1 MVPLGSWKSI
11 ASTPQVLSAGDIL
24 AKAAAILRL
33 ARGYLQA
40 RRWLRRLDPMVVV
53 GFGSYPSV
61 PTVLAA
67 QRLGIKTVI
76 HEQNAVLG
84 RANRLLAPRAT
95 RVATAF
101 ASVRALR
108 AADRDKSVWTGNPV
122 RPEVIVARDKP
133 YVPLEADGDVDLLI
147 IGGSQ
152 GAKVFGEIVPLAV
165 SLLDDGLRARLRVV
179 LQCRAEALDT
189 AKSNLGRA
197 KVRAEVAS
205 FFDDIPERLAKASLV
220 ICRSGASTIA
230 ELAIVGRPALLVPF
244 PHATDNHQTANAE
257 GLCDAGGGWIVQ
269 QDAFTPEV
277 LAERL
282 SSLLRPGPTLTV
294 AARCSHQMGKPEA
307 TAQLSDLVVEVV
319 TREWQRRR
327 REPAG
332 GCGMK
337 EMPLTIGTIH
347 FVGIGGIGMSG
358 IAEVMH
364 NLGYTVQ
371 GSDIAASANVK
382 RLEDLDIRVAIGHA
396 AENVA
401 QADVVVISS
410 AVEVDNPEVVA
421 ARSRLVP
428 VVRPKCWVN

>member
-1 MVPLGSWKSI
+1 MTETRPIVLAAGGTGGHIFPAQALASELRSRGYRLVLMGDHRSEAFDGALGELEI
-11 ASTPQVLSAGDIL
+11 HRIDAAGVSGRGYL

-40 RRWLRRLDPMVVV
+40 RRRLRRLDPMVVV

-67 QRLGIKTVI
+67 QHLGIKTVI

-122 RPEVIVARDKP
+122 RPEVIIARDKP
-133 YVPLEADGDVDLLI
+133 YMPVEAEGDVNLLI

-152 GAKVFGEIVPLAV
+152 GAKVFGEIVPRAI

-179 LQCRAEALDT
+179 LQCRAEALET

-205 FFDDIPERLAKASLV
+205 FFDDMPERLAKASLV

-244 PHATDNHQTANAE
+244 PHATDNHQPANAD

-269 QDAFTPEV
+269 QDAFTSEV

-282 SSLLRPGPTLTV
+282 SSLLRLGPTLTV

-307 TAQLSDLVVEVV
+307 AARLSDLVVEVV
-319 TREWQRRR
+319 N
-327 REPAG
+327 G
-332 GCGMK
+332 NGNGD
-337 EMPLTIGTIH
+337 G
-347 FVGIGGIGMSG
+347 
-358 IAEVMH
+358 
-364 NLGYTVQ
+364 
-371 GSDIAASANVK
+371 
-382 RLEDLDIRVAIGHA
+382 EDV
-396 AENVA
+396 
-401 QADVVVISS
+401 
-410 AVEVDNPEVVA
+410 NPQEVA
-421 ARSRLVP
+421 A
-428 VVRPKCWVN
+428 

>member
-1 MVPLGSWKSI
+1 MTETRPIVLAAGGTGGHVFPAQALASELRSRGYRLVLMADRRSEAFDGALGELEI
-11 ASTPQVLSAGDIL
+11 YRIDAAGVSGRGYV
-24 AKAAAILRL
+24 AKAGAILRL

-40 RRWLRRLDPMVVV
+40 RRRLRRLDPIVVV
-53 GFGSYPSV
+53 GFGSYPSA

-67 QRLGIKTVI
+67 QHLGIKTVI

-84 RANRLLAPRAT
+84 RANRLLAARAT

-133 YVPLEADGDVDLLI
+133 YVSMEAEGDVDLLI

-152 GAKVFGEIVPLAV
+152 GAKVFGEIVPRAV
-165 SLLDDGLRARLRVV
+165 SLLDHGLRARLRVV
-179 LQCRAEALDT
+179 LQCRAEAIDI

-230 ELAIVGRPALLVPF
+230 ELAVVGRPALLVPF
-244 PHATDNHQTANAE
+244 PHATDDHQTANAE

-269 QDAFTPEV
+269 QDAFIPDV

-294 AARCSHQMGKPEA
+294 AARCAHQMGKPEA
-307 TAQLSDLVVEVV
+307 AAQLSDLVVEVV
-319 TREWQRRR
+319 
-327 REPAG
+327 AG
-332 GCGMK
+332 NENGEG
-337 EMPLTIGTIH
+337 EDANRQE
-347 FVGIGGIGMSG
+347 F
-358 IAEVMH
+358 
-364 NLGYTVQ
+364 
-371 GSDIAASANVK
+371 AA
-382 RLEDLDIRVAIGHA
+382 
-396 AENVA
+396 
-401 QADVVVISS
+401 
-410 AVEVDNPEVVA
+410 
-421 ARSRLVP
+421 
-428 VVRPKCWVN
+428 

>member
-1 MVPLGSWKSI
+1 MTETRPIVLAAGGTGGHVFPAQALASELRSRGYRLVLMGDHRSEAFDGALGQLEI
-11 ASTPQVLSAGDIL
+11 HRIDAAGVSGRGYL
-24 AKAAAILRL
+24 AKAGAILRL

-40 RRWLRRLDPMVVV
+40 RRRLRRLDPMVVV

-67 QRLGIKTVI
+67 QHLGIKTVI

-133 YVPLEADGDVDLLI
+133 YVPLEAEGDVDLLI

-152 GAKVFGEIVPLAV
+152 GAKVFGEIVPRAV
-165 SLLDDGLRARLRVV
+165 SLLDDRLRARLRVV

-269 QDAFTPEV
+269 QDAFT
-277 LAERL
+277 R
-282 SSLLRPGPTLTV
+282 GP
-294 AARCSHQMGKPEA
+294 R
-307 TAQLSDLVVEVV
+307 
-319 TREWQRRR
+319 
-327 REPAG
+327 
-332 GCGMK
+332 
-337 EMPLTIGTIH
+337 
-347 FVGIGGIGMSG
+347 
-358 IAEVMH
+358 
-364 NLGYTVQ
+364 
-371 GSDIAASANVK
+371 
-382 RLEDLDIRVAIGHA
+382 
-396 AENVA
+396 
-401 QADVVVISS
+401 
-410 AVEVDNPEVVA
+410 
-421 ARSRLVP
+421 
-428 VVRPKCWVN
+428 

>member
-1 MVPLGSWKSI
+1 MTETRPIVLAAGGTGGHIFPAQALASELRSRGYRLVLMGDHRSEAFDGALGELEI
-11 ASTPQVLSAGDIL
+11 HRIDAAGVSGRGYL
-24 AKAAAILRL
+24 AKAGAILRL

-40 RRWLRRLDPMVVV
+40 RRRLRRLEPMIVV

-67 QRLGIKTVI
+67 QHLGIKTVI

-122 RPEVIVARDKP
+122 RPEVILARDKP
-133 YVPLEADGDVDLLI
+133 YVPLEVDGDVDLLI

-152 GAKVFGEIVPLAV
+152 GAKVFGEIVPRAV
-165 SLLDDGLRARLRVV
+165 SLLDGGLRARLRVV
-179 LQCRAEALDT
+179 LQCRADALDI
-189 AKSNLGRA
+189 ARSNLARA

-282 SSLLRPGPTLTV
+282 SSLLRLGPTLTV

-307 TAQLSDLVVEVV
+307 AAQLSDLVVEVV
-319 TREWQRRR
+319 T
-327 REPAG
+327 G
-332 GCGMK
+332 NGNGD
-337 EMPLTIGTIH
+337 G
-347 FVGIGGIGMSG
+347 
-358 IAEVMH
+358 
-364 NLGYTVQ
+364 
-371 GSDIAASANVK
+371 
-382 RLEDLDIRVAIGHA
+382 EDV
-396 AENVA
+396 
-401 QADVVVISS
+401 
-410 AVEVDNPEVVA
+410 NPQEVA
-421 ARSRLVP
+421 A
-428 VVRPKCWVN
+428 

>member
-1 MVPLGSWKSI
+1 MTETRPIVLAAGGTGGHVFPAQALASELRSRGYHLVLMGDHRSEAFDGALGQLEI
-11 ASTPQVLSAGDIL
+11 HRIDAAGVSGRGYL

-40 RRWLRRLDPMVVV
+40 RRRLRRLDPMVVV

-67 QRLGIKTVI
+67 QHLGIKTVI

-133 YVPLEADGDVDLLI
+133 YVPLEAEGDVELLI

-152 GAKVFGEIVPLAV
+152 GAKVFGEIVPQAV
-165 SLLDDGLRARLRVV
+165 SLLDDRLRARLRVV
-179 LQCRAEALDT
+179 LQCRAESLDI

-205 FFDDIPERLAKASLV
+205 FFDDMPERLAKASLV

-282 SSLLRPGPTLTV
+282 SSLLRLGPTLTV

-307 TAQLSDLVVEVV
+307 AAQLSDLVVEVV
-319 TREWQRRR
+319 T
-327 REPAG
+327 G
-332 GCGMK
+332 NGNGD
-337 EMPLTIGTIH
+337 G
-347 FVGIGGIGMSG
+347 
-358 IAEVMH
+358 
-364 NLGYTVQ
+364 
-371 GSDIAASANVK
+371 
-382 RLEDLDIRVAIGHA
+382 EDV
-396 AENVA
+396 
-401 QADVVVISS
+401 
-410 AVEVDNPEVVA
+410 NPQEVA
-421 ARSRLVP
+421 A
-428 VVRPKCWVN
+428 

>member
-1 MVPLGSWKSI
+1 MTETRPIVLAAGGTGGHVFPAQALASELRSRGYHLVLMGDHRSEAFDGALGQLEI
-11 ASTPQVLSAGDIL
+11 HRIDAAGVSGRGYL

-40 RRWLRRLDPMVVV
+40 RRRLRRLDPMVVV

-67 QRLGIKTVI
+67 QHLGIKTVI

-133 YVPLEADGDVDLLI
+133 YVPLEAEGDVELLI

-152 GAKVFGEIVPLAV
+152 GAKVFGEIVPQAV
-165 SLLDDGLRARLRVV
+165 SLLDDRLRARLRVV
-179 LQCRAEALDT
+179 LQCRAESLDI

-205 FFDDIPERLAKASLV
+205 FFDDMPERLAKASLV

-269 QDAFTPEV
+269 QDSFTPEV

-282 SSLLRPGPTLTV
+282 SSLLRLGPTLTV

-307 TAQLSDLVVEVV
+307 AAQLSNLVVEVV
-319 TREWQRRR
+319 T
-327 REPAG
+327 G
-332 GCGMK
+332 NGNGN
-337 EMPLTIGTIH
+337 G
-347 FVGIGGIGMSG
+347 
-358 IAEVMH
+358 
-364 NLGYTVQ
+364 
-371 GSDIAASANVK
+371 
-382 RLEDLDIRVAIGHA
+382 EDV
-396 AENVA
+396 
-401 QADVVVISS
+401 
-410 AVEVDNPEVVA
+410 NPQEVA
-421 ARSRLVP
+421 A
-428 VVRPKCWVN
+428 

>member
-1 MVPLGSWKSI
+1 MTETRPIVLAAGGTGGHIFPAQALASELRSRGYRLVLMGDHRSEAFDGALGELEFHRI
-11 ASTPQVLSAGDIL
+11 DAAGFSGRGYL

-133 YVPLEADGDVDLLI
+133 YVPLEAEGDVDLLI

-307 TAQLSDLVVEVV
+307 AAQLSDLIVEVV
-319 TREWQRRR
+319 TGDRNGKGE
-327 REPAG
+327 
-332 GCGMK
+332 
-337 EMPLTIGTIH
+337 
-347 FVGIGGIGMSG
+347 
-358 IAEVMH
+358 
-364 NLGYTVQ
+364 
-371 GSDIAASANVK
+371 DVK
-382 RLEDLDIRVAIGHA
+382 PQE
-396 AENVA
+396 
-401 QADVVVISS
+401 
-410 AVEVDNPEVVA
+410 VA
-421 ARSRLVP
+421 A
-428 VVRPKCWVN
+428 